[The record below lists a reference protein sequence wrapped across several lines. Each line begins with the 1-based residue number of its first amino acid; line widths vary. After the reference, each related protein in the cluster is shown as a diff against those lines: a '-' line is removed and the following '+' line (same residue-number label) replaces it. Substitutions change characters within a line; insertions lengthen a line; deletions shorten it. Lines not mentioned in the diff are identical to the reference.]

1 MSVHVDVYN
10 HNNARHDY
18 TSEPGVSAPLLSD
31 KHRITLEAGSAISRK
46 VLEEYGV
53 CTITRGSELPESF
66 SGRQRERVPGILFTV
81 TRPNGKTSCSFRP
94 DGVDP
99 QNPGHK
105 YEQPCKALGG
115 PGNVLAV
122 PVGSHHLIDD
132 PRIPVVFV
140 EGMKKMLAVV
150 SAARRAGA
158 VVLVVA
164 ISGVWNWLSGGQPI
178 PDLLDIPVQG
188 REVYIG
194 FDSDVFRNPD
204 VTDATRRLGAYL
216 KERGAAVYLSY
227 LRDQADGSKT
237 GADDYL
243 AAGHT
248 YGEYMA
254 TFRPFD
260 AAELQRERLA
270 RCAALRAALLDLE
283 RRFWAFAWSGM
294 GGHSDRDVF
303 RVLLDAAWES
313 GKAVADGV
321 RVRMAWGPLEVEAK
335 VSRRTLSKALY
346 RLEAAGLLY
355 RVPDEEKSGRAGA
368 FVLRG
373 SVNQY
378 GGNGG
383 EDSVLTPDGL
393 HSRAPRLRWSSP
405 GSRPRLGVVSG
416 TRRVRNSQRLRP
428 RPPVKRLGKIRGAL
442 VDALDVAGGTLTLE
456 ELAAALHRKRPRDLA
471 RRKNP
476 ETGKGRDGP
485 LIMLEE
491 AGILTIAGN
500 AVSLTD
506 RWLDALEDQRR
517 LSREIDTV
525 DVNGRIEAGA
535 DTLAA
540 GDLER
545 RRAEYRERM
554 ARRKA
559 RKRRASEVG
568 RKSIEESN
576 AKRAAYLAAVEA
588 QQDADGPL
596 SALAVAVRDYL
607 ERHPRDARQPAGW
620 LGVTLWAYELLPGK
634 PTPAEVKTA
643 LEELGGAT
651 YLDGLLKRAGR
662 RTA

>member
-1 MSVHVDVYN
+1 MAFYPNRGPRTLLDSH
-10 HNNARHDY
+10 RH
-18 TSEPGVSAPLLSD
+18 
-31 KHRITLEAGSAISRK
+31 TLEVGSAISREILK
-46 VLEEYGV
+46 ENGV
-53 CTITRGSELPESF
+53 YSIVRGSELPEGF
-66 SGRQRERVPGILFTV
+66 SGRQRRRAPGMLFAA
-81 TRPNGKTSCSFRP
+81 TRPNGKTSYSFRP

-122 PVGSHHLIDD
+122 PAGSRRLIEDT
-132 PRIPVVFV
+132 RIPVVFV
-140 EGMKKMLAVV
+140 EGIKKMLAVV
-150 SAARRAGA
+150 SAARRAGV

-178 PDLLDIPVQG
+178 PDLLDIPMEG
-188 REVYIG
+188 RKVYIG

-204 VTDATRRLGAYL
+204 VTDAARRLDAYL
-216 KERGAAVYLSY
+216 KERGATVYLSY

-243 AAGHT
+243 AAGHA
-248 YGEYMA
+248 YSEYMA

-270 RCAALRAALLDLE
+270 RSAALRAALLDLE
-283 RRFWAFAWSGM
+283 RCFWAFAWSGM

-303 RVLLDAAWES
+303 RVLLDTAWES

-321 RVRMAWGPLEVEAK
+321 RIRMAWGPLELEAK
-335 VSRRTLSKALY
+335 VSRRTLSKALD

-355 RVPDEEKSGRAGA
+355 RVPDEEKPGRAGA

-378 GGNGG
+378 GGDGG
-383 EDSVLTPDGL
+383 EDSALTPNGL

-405 GSRPRLGVVSG
+405 GSKPRLGLVSG

-456 ELAAALHRKRPRDLA
+456 ELAAVLRRKRPRDLA

-476 ETGKGRDGP
+476 ETGKGRDGS

-491 AGILTIAGN
+491 AGILTIDGN
-500 AVSLTD
+500 DVSLTD
-506 RWLDALEDQRR
+506 GWLETLEDQRR
-517 LSREIDTV
+517 LGREIDTV
-525 DVNGRIEAGA
+525 DINGRIEAGA

-540 GDLER
+540 GDLAR
-545 RRAEYRERM
+545 RRAEYRERI
-554 ARRKA
+554 ARRRC
-559 RKRRASEVG
+559 RKRGVSESS
-568 RKSIEESN
+568 RKAIEESN
-576 AKRAAYLAAVEA
+576 AKRAAHLATIEA
-588 QQDADGPL
+588 QQGADSAL
-596 SALAVAVRDYL
+596 SALAMAVRDYL

-620 LGVTLWAYELLPGK
+620 IGVTLWAHELHPGK
-634 PTPAEVKTA
+634 PTPAEVKAA
-643 LEELGGAT
+643 LEEIGGAT
-651 YLDGLLKRAGR
+651 YLDGLLKHAGR
-662 RTA
+662 RAA

>member
-1 MSVHVDVYN
+1 MLMTFYPNRGHRTLRDSH
-10 HNNARHDY
+10 RH
-18 TSEPGVSAPLLSD
+18 
-31 KHRITLEAGSAISRK
+31 TLEVGSAISREI
-46 VLEEYGV
+46 LEENGV
-53 CTITRGSELPESF
+53 YSIVHGSELPEGF
-66 SGRQRERVPGILFTV
+66 SGRQRRRAPGMLFAA
-81 TRPNGKTSCSFRP
+81 TRPNGKTSYSFRP

-122 PVGSHHLIDD
+122 PAGSQHLIEDT
-132 PRIPVVFV
+132 RVPVVFV
-140 EGMKKMLAVV
+140 EGIKKMLAVV
-150 SAARRAGA
+150 SAARRDGA

-164 ISGVWNWLSGGQPI
+164 ISGVWNWLSDGKPI
-178 PDLLDIPVQG
+178 SDMLDIPMEG

-204 VTDATRRLGAYL
+204 VTDAARRLGAYL
-216 KERGAAVYLSY
+216 MERGAAVYLSY
-227 LRDQADGSKT
+227 LRNQADGSKT

-270 RCAALRAALLDLE
+270 RSAALRASLLDLE
-283 RRFWAFAWSGM
+283 QRFWAFAWSGM

-321 RVRMAWGPLEVEAK
+321 RVRMAWGPLEVGAK
-335 VSRRTLSKALY
+335 ISRRTLSKALG
-346 RLEAAGLLY
+346 RLEDAGLLY
-355 RVPDEEKSGRAGA
+355 RVPDEEKPGRAGA

-378 GGNGG
+378 GRDGG
-383 EDSVLTPDGL
+383 EDYALSPDGL
-393 HSRAPRLRWSSP
+393 HPRAPRLRWSSP
-405 GSRPRLGVVSG
+405 GSKPRLGLVSE
-416 TRRVRNSQRLRP
+416 TRRVRNTQRLRP

-442 VDALDVAGGTLTLE
+442 VDALDVAGGTLTFE
-456 ELAAALHRKRPRDLA
+456 ELAAALHRKRPRDIA
-471 RRKNP
+471 RRRNP

-491 AGILTIAGN
+491 AGILTIDGN
-500 AVSLTD
+500 TVSLTD
-506 RWLDALEDQRR
+506 RWLEALEDQRR
-517 LSREIDTV
+517 LGREIDTV

-540 GDLER
+540 GDLDR

-554 ARRKA
+554 ARR
-559 RKRRASEVG
+559 RVRQRRVSEAG
-568 RKSIEESN
+568 RKAIEESN
-576 AKRAAYLAAVEA
+576 AKRAAYLAALEA
-588 QQDADGPL
+588 QQDAGGAL
-596 SALAVAVRDYL
+596 STLAVAVRDYL
-607 ERHPRDARQPAGW
+607 ERRPRDARQPAGW
-620 LGVTLWAYELLPGK
+620 IGVTLWAHELHPGK
-634 PTPAEVKTA
+634 PTPAEVMAA

-662 RTA
+662 RAA